1 MTTTKFIKRMYF
13 QIIIIKMKILFIAP
27 KYTGGI
33 GGHAAMVAEK
43 LREYGFDIK
52 LMHTSHIPI
61 KKLKNPS
68 FAVLSSLKA
77 IIGGDE
83 YDIVHAFN
91 IPSAFAMK
99 YTKAR
104 KKVLSVHGI
113 YSEQVDSLHSD
124 TVAMAASITEPKVL
138 KWADKLTTDSKAVSK
153 AYKKKLGV
161 DFEFLFSPL
170 DITKFNDLPDV
181 SKKEK
186 QVIYIGRDSY
196 EKGID
201 ILRDIESKIN
211 GNVVYCTDLEW
222 KEAMSELKASS
233 ILVVP
238 SRMESIPQ
246 VIKEAFFLNVPVV
259 ATKVGGIPELIEH
272 EKNGLL
278 VDPNDPDQ
286 LLNSVNELL
295 ENNDKATSIAHAGH
309 DFVVK
314 NLTLEVLLPK
324 YIKFYEDLLNS

>member
-1 MTTTKFIKRMYF
+1 
-13 QIIIIKMKILFIAP
+13 MKILFIAP
-27 KYTGGI
+27 RFEGGI
-33 GGHAAMVAEK
+33 GSHATRVAEK

-77 IIGGDE
+77 IIGGDD
-83 YDIVHAFN
+83 YDVVHAFN

-99 YTKAR
+99 YTKAK

-124 TVAMAASITEPKVL
+124 TTTKAASVTESKVL
-138 KWADKLTTDSKAVSK
+138 KWADKLTTDSKAVSEG
-153 AYKKKLGV
+153 YKKKLGV
-161 DFEFLFSPL
+161 NFDVLYSPL
-170 DITKFNDLPDV
+170 DVTKFNDIPDV
-181 SKKEK
+181 LKKEN

-222 KEAMSELKASS
+222 KETMLELKASS
-233 ILVVP
+233 VLVVP

-246 VIKEAFFLNVPVV
+246 VIKEAFFLNIPVV
-259 ATKVGGIPELIEH
+259 ATEVGGVPELIEH
-272 EKNGLL
+272 EKNGIL
-278 VDPNDPDQ
+278 VNPNNPDQ
-286 LLNSVNELL
+286 LLNSVNELIK
-295 ENNDKATSIAHAGH
+295 NKDKAVNMAHAGY
-309 DFVVK
+309 DFLVK
-314 NLTLEVLLPK
+314 NFTWEVLLPR
-324 YIKFYEDLLNS
+324 YVKFYEDLLDS

>member
-1 MTTTKFIKRMYF
+1 
-13 QIIIIKMKILFIAP
+13 MKILFIAP

-33 GGHAAMVAEK
+33 GGHAARVAEK

-61 KKLKNPS
+61 DKLRNPS

-77 IIGGDE
+77 IIGGGD
-83 YDIVHAFN
+83 YDVVHAFN

-99 YTKAR
+99 YTKAK

-124 TVAMAASITEPKVL
+124 TTTKAASVTESKVL
-138 KWADKLTTDSKAVSK
+138 KWADKLTTDSKAVSE
-153 AYKKKLGV
+153 AYKKKLGAN
-161 DFEFLFSPL
+161 FEFLYAPL
-170 DITKFNDLPDV
+170 DVTKFNDLPDV

-186 QVIYIGRDSY
+186 QVIYIGRDSH

-201 ILRDIESKIN
+201 ILRDVELKIN
-211 GNVVYCTDLEW
+211 GHVIYCTNLDW
-222 KEAMSELKASS
+222 KETMGELKASS
-233 ILVVP
+233 VLVVP

-246 VIKEAFFLNVPVV
+246 VIKEAFFLNIPVV

-278 VDPNDPDQ
+278 VDLNDPIQ
-286 LLNSVNELL
+286 LVNSVNELL
-295 ENNDKATSIAHAGH
+295 ENKEKAKNIAQAGYE
-309 DFVVK
+309 FVIE
-314 NLTLEVLLPK
+314 NLTWEVLLPK
-324 YIKFYEDLLNS
+324 YVKFYEDLVKS